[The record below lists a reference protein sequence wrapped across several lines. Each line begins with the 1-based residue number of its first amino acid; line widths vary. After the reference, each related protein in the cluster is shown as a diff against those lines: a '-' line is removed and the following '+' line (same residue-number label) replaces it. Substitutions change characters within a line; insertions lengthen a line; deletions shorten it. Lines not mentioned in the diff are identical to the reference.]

1 MTPLYQKGFF
11 DYPTGMAI
19 AVVLG
24 IGFGFVLERGGFG
37 RAKVMVSDF
46 YGDDLRVTKVMFTAV
61 VTTATGLGVLGGIGF
76 VDLTALVI
84 PETFI
89 GAHIV
94 GGVLLGI
101 GFVMSGYCPGTA
113 LVSVA
118 SGYKDGLMALVGIM
132 VGSLLF
138 AAVYDPW
145 LADFYVAGNLGVL
158 TLPDVL
164 GVPWAVVAV
173 GVAVVAIA
181 TFFGSEKLEEVV
193 CRYRGV
199 EAPDDSP
206 VVRRRVFV
214 GLSAVAAL
222 GLVTLG
228 LPAAASPPADSGHH
242 HVSGRIG
249 AVDLAQELSSGHDR
263 LWLVDLRDSDTCQ
276 EERIRGAMCLSDED
290 PDAAFIAA
298 LAPTRTLV
306 LYADG
311 TPNEVPVSVASYGH
325 GVRLLVGGF
334 DAFERQILTEPRP
347 PREATREAVGRYE
360 RRAALHGYFTGSEA
374 PPPPVVARPTT
385 VVRQRA
391 RRGGG
396 C

>member
-11 DYPTGMAI
+11 DYPTGMAL
-19 AVVLG
+19 AVILG

-61 VTTATGLGVLGGIGF
+61 VTTAVGLGVLGGVGF
-76 VDLTALVI
+76 VDLSALVI

-94 GGVLLGI
+94 GGLLLGI

-145 LADFYVAGNLGVL
+145 LADFYVAGALGSL
-158 TLPDVL
+158 TFPELLD
-164 GVPWAVVAV
+164 VPWPIVAV
-173 GVAVVAIA
+173 GVTLIAVG
-181 TFFGSEKLEEVV
+181 TFVGGEKVEQFI
-193 CRYRGV
+193 CKRRGV
-199 EAPDDSP
+199 EAPDDSLR
-206 VVRRRVFV
+206 VRHFVFA
-214 GLSAVAAL
+214 GLGAAAAL
-222 GLVTLG
+222 GLVTMG
-228 LPAAASPPADSGHH
+228 LPASAASPAETEHM
-242 HVSGRIG
+242 HVSGRISPV
-249 AVDLAQELSSGHDR
+249 ALAQEISSG
-263 LWLVDLRDSDTCQ
+263 LEKVYVVDLRDPEACQ
-276 EERIRGAMCLSDED
+276 EERIQGAMCLSDD
-290 PDAAFIAA
+290 DLAASFIAN

-306 LYADG
+306 LYAEG
-311 TPNEVPVSVASYGH
+311 TAEEVPVSVSSYGG
-325 GVRLLVGGF
+325 GVVLLAGGF
-334 DAFERQILTEPRP
+334 QAFERQILSEPRP
-347 PREATREAVGRYE
+347 PSRPTREAVESYQV
-360 RRAALHGYFTGSEA
+360 RAALHGYFTGSEA
-374 PPPPVVARPTT
+374 PAAPVVARPTT